1 MSEKDTVL
9 EIIDLHAGY
18 DDVQVLWGVNLKVKR
33 HTLTTIIGANGAGK
47 TTTLKAICGLLKNVT
62 GKVVLNGEDISRI
75 PTHERVD
82 KGLVMVPEG
91 RWLFPEMTVLENL
104 RMGAYP
110 KHARDKREE
119 TLEWVYTLF
128 PRLKERANQKAG
140 TLSGGEQQMVAIGRG
155 LMSRP
160 EVLILDEPSLGL
172 APNLV
177 LDIFKIIQELKEEGL
192 TVLLV
197 EQNVHLGLAISDYAY
212 VMEHGKIVMEGTG
225 QELENDPKV
234 KEAYLG
240 I

>member
-1 MSEKDTVL
+1 MANDIVL
-9 EIIDLHAGY
+9 EVKNLEAGY
-18 DDVQVLWGVNLKVKR
+18 DDVQVLWGVDLKVKR
-33 HTLTTIIGANGAGK
+33 HSLTTIIGANGAGK
-47 TTTLKAICGLLKNVT
+47 TTTLKSICGLLKNVKGT
-62 GKVVLNGEDISRI
+62 VILNGEDISAL
-75 PTHERVD
+75 PTHKRVD
-82 KGLVMVPEG
+82 RGLVMVPEG

-104 RMGAYP
+104 RMGAFT
-110 KHARDKREE
+110 KRARAKRDE

-155 LMSRP
+155 LMALP

-177 LDIFKIIQELKEEGL
+177 LDIFKIIQELKNEGL

-212 VMEHGKIVMEGTG
+212 VMENGKIVMEGTG
-225 QELENDPKV
+225 SELENDPKV

-240 I
+240 L

>member
-1 MSEKDTVL
+1 MADKVVL
-9 EIIDLHAGY
+9 EVKNLEAGY
-18 DDVQVLWGVNLKVKR
+18 DDVQVLWGVNLKVRKNS
-33 HTLTTIIGANGAGK
+33 LTTIIGANGAGK
-47 TTTLKAICGLLKNVT
+47 TTTLKAICGLLKYVRGT
-62 GKVVLNGEDISRI
+62 VILNGEDVSSM
-75 PTHERVD
+75 PTHRRVER
-82 KGLVMVPEG
+82 GLVMVPEG

-104 RMGAYP
+104 RMGAFTDR
-110 KHARDKREE
+110 ARAKREE

-128 PRLKERANQKAG
+128 PRLKERAHQKAG

-155 LMSRP
+155 LMARP

-177 LDIFKIIQELKEEGL
+177 LDIFKIIQELKNEGL

-212 VMEHGKIVMEGTG
+212 VMENGKIVMEGTG
-225 QELENDPKV
+225 SELENDPRV

-240 I
+240 L